1 MIIGFSV
8 RNFRSF
14 LTEQSLSFKASSDDS
29 HEATHCVATH
39 IGAVPRLTRTAAIF
53 GPNGS
58 GKSNLLLALRTMRE
72 IVLHSPSYGETE
84 LSDYYAPFHSG
95 ASRGSPT
102 TFSIDLLLERTR
114 YRYGFSY
121 DATRIVGEQL
131 WVYGSHKSQR
141 WFGRQFD
148 PVMGTE
154 AWMPFSSKFCG
165 PREMWRKSTKPQSLF
180 LSTASRLAAGQL
192 RPLMHWFEHQL
203 DIVLSSDMAHP
214 NALARRLHDDVFK
227 ANFLAI
233 LRAADFPVADVRV
246 IEGESSARA
255 ARAPPR
261 VADARPSIEFMY
273 AHPGMP
279 PVWLDSTRDS
289 SGTQRLVALLIPL
302 LDGLEKDRFVAI
314 DEFDAH
320 LHPVIAR
327 FLVQVINYST
337 ATHRRVQVLLVTH
350 NTTLMDLDILR
361 RDELWLMET
370 DKTHAS
376 RLTALIEQGP
386 RRHEL
391 VAKTYIRGRYGGI
404 PKVDFDQYHLTL
416 AARQQAL
423 PADKQKKTS

>member
-180 LSTASRLAAGQL
+180 
-192 RPLMHWFEHQL
+192 M
-203 DIVLSSDMAHP
+203 
-214 NALARRLHDDVFK
+214 
-227 ANFLAI
+227 
-233 LRAADFPVADVRV
+233 
-246 IEGESSARA
+246 
-255 ARAPPR
+255 
-261 VADARPSIEFMY
+261 
-273 AHPGMP
+273 
-279 PVWLDSTRDS
+279 
-289 SGTQRLVALLIPL
+289 
-302 LDGLEKDRFVAI
+302 
-314 DEFDAH
+314 
-320 LHPVIAR
+320 
-327 FLVQVINYST
+327 
-337 ATHRRVQVLLVTH
+337 
-350 NTTLMDLDILR
+350 
-361 RDELWLMET
+361 
-370 DKTHAS
+370 
-376 RLTALIEQGP
+376 
-386 RRHEL
+386 
-391 VAKTYIRGRYGGI
+391 
-404 PKVDFDQYHLTL
+404 
-416 AARQQAL
+416 
-423 PADKQKKTS
+423 